1 MSEKKKDCRTAKV
14 KCPACRIKNKR
25 KDCEARKTALS
36 KGVKFLRKTYILDT
50 SVLLQSPNSLLG
62 FMDNTVVLPEV
73 VLEEL
78 DNKKKD
84 PNYEIRANVRWVA
97 RFLDEMRKRGNLYK
111 SVPLPNGGE
120 LRVEMNCLEEI
131 DLPKT
136 WVESKA
142 DNRILAVAK
151 GLQKHKQ
158 PVIIVTKDVFLRIK
172 ADVLGIPAQDYRNEQ
187 VEYDIE
193 EQYTG
198 WADVPVPEETVD
210 ELYQKG
216 KLPWHEA
223 VLPNKFLL
231 LKADT
236 NPHKT
241 ALTQYNGGT
250 LHLLRDTRPDFYSF
264 KLNLLQKFAREALR
278 DDNIPLVT
286 IMGATGS
293 GKTLLALGVGLEKTL
308 DDNVY
313 RRMLI
318 CRPSVTMGEDIGYL
332 PGDEKEKIAP
342 YMRPI
347 YDNLEQL
354 VHSRSDRYDNGK
366 ELDSKISYLF
376 MTRKIVT
383 EAIAYLQGRSIV
395 GQYILIDEA
404 QNLTPKQAKGI
415 ITRAGE
421 GTKIVLVGD
430 PEQINNPFLDA
441 RTNGLSW
448 AVEKMKGS
456 PLHAHIT
463 LTETKRSPLAME
475 AGKLMK

>member
-1 MSEKKKDCRTAKV
+1 
-14 KCPACRIKNKR
+14 
-25 KDCEARKTALS
+25 
-36 KGVKFLRKTYILDT
+36 
-50 SVLLQSPNSLLG
+50 LG
-62 FMDNTVVLPEV
+62 FKDNTVVLPEV

-84 PNYEIRANVRWVA
+84 QNFEIRANVRWVA
-97 RFLDEMRKRGNLYK
+97 RFLDEIRKQGNLYQT
-111 SVPLPNGGE
+111 VPLPNGGS
-120 LRVEMNCLEEI
+120 LRVEMNCLENI
-131 DLPKT
+131 ALPRT
-136 WVESKA
+136 WSDSKG

-151 GLQKHKQ
+151 SLQKSSQ

-172 ADVLGIPAQDYRNEQ
+172 ADVLGIAAQDYRNEQ
-187 VEYDIE
+187 VEFDID

-198 WADVPVPEETVD
+198 WGEEFVADETVD
-210 ELYQKG
+210 LLYSEG
-216 KLPWHEA
+216 FIPWEKSS
-223 VLPNKFLL
+223 LPNRYYL
-231 LKADT
+231 LKAQS
-236 NPHKT
+236 NPQKT
-241 ALTQYNGGT
+241 VLAQYNSGRLT
-250 LHLLRDTRPDFYSF
+250 LLRDTKPDFYSF

-293 GKTLLALGVGLEKTL
+293 GKTLLGLGVGLEKTL
-308 DDNVY
+308 DDSFY

-318 CRPSVTMGEDIGYL
+318 CRPSVTMGEDIGFL

-354 VHSRSDRYDNGK
+354 VHSRTDRYDNEK

-395 GQYILIDEA
+395 GQFILIDEA

-456 PLHAHIT
+456 SLHAHIT

-475 AGKLMK
+475 AGKLMR